1 MTGTSRTT
9 EPPTDAPAAT
19 GSSAAGAQPSP
30 ARRRRPRP
38 GFLLGAAGLL
48 VVAVA
53 GTAVTFA
60 SGGHADRSAS
70 LDRRPPST
78 TTVTRQNLVDRETK
92 NGELGY
98 GTPRARDSRLGGT
111 VTWLAEGGATVKR
124 GKALYRIDDEPV
136 VLLYGSLPAY
146 RMLRSGVSGTDV
158 KQFEQNLA
166 ALGHTGFTV
175 DEDFT
180 SATADAVRDWQED
193 LGLPETGQV
202 EPARIV
208 YAPGEVRVESHGV
221 EVGDTVGVGKVVLST
236 TGTAR
241 LVTCTLDVEDQR
253 LARKGAEVTIT
264 LPDGTRSTGKVDT
277 VETVVQTSAATTG
290 KDAETDT
297 KIEVTITGDDA
308 KALAG
313 YDKAAVDVGLVASE
327 RADVLTVPV
336 AALLTLAEGGYG
348 LEVVEEG
355 GTRIVAVRTGLFAD
369 GRVEVSGGAV
379 TEGLTVGMPGD

>member
-1 MTGTSRTT
+1 MSTT
-9 EPPTDAPAAT
+9 ARPVESTATAPDEP
-19 GSSAAGAQPSP
+19 P
-30 ARRRRPRP
+30 ARRRRPRA
-38 GFLLGAAGLL
+38 GVLLGAVALL

-53 GTAVTFA
+53 VVAVTSA
-60 SGGHADRSAS
+60 TDGQADRSAAV
-70 LDRRPPST
+70 DRPPAT
-78 TTVTRQNLVDRETK
+78 ATVTRQTLVDRETK

-98 GTPRARDSRLGGT
+98 GTPRARESRLAGT
-111 VTWLAEGGATVKR
+111 VTWLAAGGATVKR

-166 ALGHTGFTV
+166 ALGHTGFDV

-221 EVGDTVGVGKVVLST
+221 EVGDTVGAGKVVLST

-253 LARKGAEVTIT
+253 LARKGAKVTIT
-264 LPDGTRSTGKVDT
+264 LPDGTRSTGRVDT
-277 VETVVQTSAATTG
+277 VETVVQTTAASG
-290 KDAETDT
+290 KDPETET
-297 KIEVTITGDDA
+297 KIEVTVTGDDP
-308 KALAG
+308 KVLAG
-313 YDKAAVDVGLVASE
+313 YDKAAVDLGLIASE
-327 RADVLTVPV
+327 RADVLSVPV

-348 LEVVEEG
+348 LQVVEDT

-369 GRVEVSGGAV
+369 GRVEVSGEGV
-379 TEGLTVGMPGD
+379 TAGLTVGMPGD

>member
-1 MTGTSRTT
+1 MSTATRPAEVAADDPD
-9 EPPTDAPAAT
+9 EP
-19 GSSAAGAQPSP
+19 P
-30 ARRRRPRP
+30 ARRGRWRP
-38 GFLLGAAGLL
+38 GFLLGGVAVL

-53 GTAVTFA
+53 GAAVTFA
-60 SGGHADRSAS
+60 TGGHADRPASA
-70 LDRRPPST
+70 DGRPPSST
-78 TTVTRQNLVDRETK
+78 PVTRQTLVDRETK

-98 GTPRARDSRLGGT
+98 GTPRARDSRLNGT
-111 VTWLAEGGATVKR
+111 VTWLAPTGATVKR
-124 GKALYRIDDEPV
+124 GRTLYRVDDEPV
-136 VLLYGSLPAY
+136 VLLYGGLPAY

-221 EVGDTVGVGKVVLST
+221 EVGDTVGAGKAVLST

-241 LVTCTLDVEDQR
+241 QVTCTLDVSDQR

-277 VETVVQTSAATTG
+277 VETVVQTSAASTG
-290 KDAETDT
+290 QEAKTET
-297 KIEVTITGDDA
+297 KIEVTVTGDDP
-308 KALAG
+308 KVLAG
-313 YDKAAVDVGLVASE
+313 YDKAAVDVGFVASE

-348 LEVVEEG
+348 LQVVEEA

-369 GRVEVSGGAV
+369 GRVEVSGEGVAD
-379 TEGLTVGMPGD
+379 GLTVGMPGD

>member
-1 MTGTSRTT
+1 MSTT
-9 EPPTDAPAAT
+9 TRPAESAAT
-19 GSSAAGAQPSP
+19 APDEPP
-30 ARRRRPRP
+30 ARRRRPRA
-38 GFLLGAAGLL
+38 GVLLGAVALL

-53 GTAVTFA
+53 VVAVTSA
-60 SGGHADRSAS
+60 ADGRADRSAAV
-70 LDRRPPST
+70 DRPPAT
-78 TTVTRQNLVDRETK
+78 ATVTRQTLVDRETK

-98 GTPRARDSRLGGT
+98 GTPRARESRLAGT
-111 VTWLAEGGATVKR
+111 VTWLAPGGATVKR

-136 VLLYGSLPAY
+136 VLLYGGLPAY
-146 RMLRSGVSGTDV
+146 RMLRSGVSGADV

-166 ALGHTGFTV
+166 ALGHTGFDV

-208 YAPGEVRVESHGV
+208 YAPGEVRVESHAV
-221 EVGDTVGVGKVVLST
+221 EVGDTVGAGKVVLST

-264 LPDGTRSTGKVDT
+264 LPDGTRSAGRIDT

-290 KDAETDT
+290 KDAATDT
-297 KIEVTITGDDA
+297 KIEVTITGNDA

-327 RADVLTVPV
+327 RADVLSVPV

-348 LEVVEEG
+348 LQIVEET
-355 GTRIVAVRTGLFAD
+355 GTRIVAVRTGLFAA
-369 GRVEVSGGAV
+369 GRVEVSGEGV
-379 TEGLTVGMPGD
+379 TAGLTVGMPGD

>member
-1 MTGTSRTT
+1 MSTT
-9 EPPTDAPAAT
+9 TRPAESTAAAPDEP
-19 GSSAAGAQPSP
+19 P
-30 ARRRRPRP
+30 ARRRRPRA
-38 GFLLGAAGLL
+38 GVLLGAVALL

-53 GTAVTFA
+53 VVAVTSA
-60 SGGHADRSAS
+60 SDGRADRSTAV
-70 LDRRPPST
+70 DRPPST
-78 TTVTRQNLVDRETK
+78 ATVARQTLVDRETK

-98 GTPRARDSRLGGT
+98 GTPRARESRLAGT
-111 VTWLAEGGATVKR
+111 VTWLAAGGATVKR

-136 VLLYGSLPAY
+136 VLLYGGLPAY

-166 ALGHTGFTV
+166 ALGHTGFDV

-208 YAPGEVRVESHGV
+208 YASGEVRVESHGV
-221 EVGDTVGVGKVVLST
+221 EVGDTVGAGKVVLST

-264 LPDGTRSTGKVDT
+264 LPDGTRSTGRVAT
-277 VETVVQTSAATTG
+277 VETVVQTSAASG
-290 KDAETDT
+290 KEAETET
-297 KIEVTITGDDA
+297 KIEVTVTGDDP
-308 KALAG
+308 KVLAG
-313 YDKAAVDVGLVASE
+313 YDKAAVDLGLIASE
-327 RADVLTVPV
+327 RADVLSVPV

-348 LEVVEEG
+348 LQVVEET
-355 GTRIVAVRTGLFAD
+355 GTRIVAVRTGLFAA
-369 GRVEVSGGAV
+369 GRVEVSGEGV
-379 TEGLTVGMPGD
+379 TAGLTVGMPGD